1 MANSILT
8 PTMIARESSMILAH
22 SLGFANSVRR
32 RYDDKFAV
40 KGAKIG
46 STFDI
51 RIPPRYLVTRSKTMP
66 ATIQDSDE
74 SRRTLTVGYAH
85 VPLVFDDSEL
95 LLDINSFGDQFLK
108 SAVAALAN
116 FIDLDGTNLYKD
128 IPNIVGTIGSTNP
141 PSALS
146 TYLAANAMLTEEGAP
161 EDGMRVVCLNARY
174 NAAII
179 DALKGLYNDQ
189 DEISE
194 QFKMARMR
202 KAAGLNWLSDQN
214 MYLHTVGSRTNS
226 AINGVPTTGD
236 ETLAIDGAGNAKT
249 VKEGDTFTVAAVY
262 AVDPQSRQSTK
273 RLRNFVVTA
282 DAVSTA
288 GGAIAALE
296 IFPAMTSSGKDQTI
310 DALPVDDAVIT
321 FNGTAGKS
329 GHQGMAYHPDA
340 FALAMVDDSL
350 PSGVD
355 FAAKTSPIDA
365 QAWSVSI
372 SIIRDYNITK
382 HIYPCRVGAYYGWLT
397 GRRELGC
404 RVT

>member
-1 MANSILT
+1 MANNILT
-8 PTMIARESSMILAH
+8 PLMVARESSMILAH
-22 SLGFANSVRR
+22 SLGFANSIRR
-32 RYDDKFAV
+32 RYDNEFA
-40 KGAKIG
+40 KKRAKIG

-66 ATIQDSDE
+66 ADIQDSEE
-74 SRRTLTVGYAH
+74 SRRTLTIGYAH
-85 VPLVFDDSEL
+85 VPLIFDDSEL

-116 FIDLDGTNLYKD
+116 FIDLDGTKLYED
-128 IPNIVGTIGSTNP
+128 IPNIVGTIGAANP
-141 PSALS
+141 PNALS
-146 TYLAANAMLTEEGAP
+146 SYLAANAILTEEGAP
-161 EDGMRVVCLNARY
+161 EDGMRVVCLNARQ

-214 MYLHTVGSRTNS
+214 MYLHTVGSRANG
-226 AINGVPTTGD
+226 AVNGVPTSGD
-236 ETLAIDGAGNAKT
+236 ETIAIDGVGGTNT
-249 VKEGDTFTVAAVY
+249 VKKGDTFTIAGVE

-282 DAVSTA
+282 DAVA
-288 GGAIAALE
+288 VAGAIAALE
-296 IFPAMTSSGKDQTI
+296 IFPEINNSGKDQTVT
-310 DALPVDDAVIT
+310 ALPADNAVVT
-321 FNGTAGKS
+321 FNGGASKS

-340 FALAMVDDSL
+340 FSLAMVDDTL
-350 PSGVD
+350 PNGVD
-355 FAAKTSPIDA
+355 FASKTSPIDA
-365 QAWSVSI
+365 QAWNVSI
-372 SIIRDYNITK
+372 SIIRDYNIDK
-382 HIYPCRVGAYYGWLT
+382 HTYPCRIGAYYGWLT
-397 GRRELGC
+397 GRPELGC

>member
-1 MANSILT
+1 MANEILT
-8 PTMIARESSMILAH
+8 STMIARESSMILAH

-66 ATIQDSDE
+66 AVVQDSDE

-85 VPLVFDDSEL
+85 VPLTFDDSEL

-116 FIDLDGTNLYKD
+116 FIDLDGTKLYED
-128 IPNIVGTIGSTNP
+128 IANIVGTIGSANP
-141 PSALS
+141 PNALS
-146 TYLAANAMLTEEGAP
+146 TYLAANAILTEEGAP
-161 EDGMRVVCLNARY
+161 EDGMRVVCLNAMQ

-179 DALKGLYNDQ
+179 DALKGLQNPD

-214 MYLHTVGSRTNS
+214 MYLHTVGSRANS
-226 AINGVPTTGD
+226 AINGVPTSGD
-236 ETLAIDGAGNAKT
+236 EDIAIDGVGNART
-249 VKEGDTFTVAAVY
+249 VKKGDTFTVASVF
-262 AVDPQSRQSTK
+262 AVDPQSRQSTR
-273 RLRNFVVTA
+273 RLRNFVVTK
-282 DAVSTA
+282 DAVATTA
-288 GGAIAALE
+288 GAIAALE

-310 DALPVDDAVIT
+310 DALPADDAVIT
-321 FNGTAGKS
+321 FNGAASAS
-329 GHQGMAYHPDA
+329 GHQGLAYHPDC
-340 FALAMVDDSL
+340 FALAMVDDNL

-355 FAAKTSPIDA
+355 FASKTSPIDA

-372 SIIRDYNITK
+372 SVIRDYDISD

-397 GRRELGC
+397 GRPELAC